1 MGEESGKIQG
11 LLQRFT
17 DEFIVHFHTGFYQK
31 SEKCKRL
38 LLRRLSGYVLLF
50 TTCLLLQCTSE
61 TELFICDGQLL
72 PASYSVI
79 SRLRESTKHLDFRA
93 NIRNIYYSTFVSI
106 KKTSSVNV
114 ELKAYIYERY
124 NDIVDDALYN
134 FALYIQCVQTG
145 IVKSFHA
152 SQNGTF

>member
-1 MGEESGKIQG
+1 M
-11 LLQRFT
+11 
-17 DEFIVHFHTGFYQK
+17 
-31 SEKCKRL
+31 
-38 LLRRLSGYVLLF
+38 
-50 TTCLLLQCTSE
+50 LQCTSE

-114 ELKAYIYERY
+114 ELKAYIYDRY
-124 NDIVDDALYN
+124 NDIVDDTLYN
-134 FALYIQCVQTG
+134 FALYMQCVQTG

-152 SQNGTF
+152 SQNAFVAEKMFVRPGILNLSNVVFIRWYKTCT

>member
-1 MGEESGKIQG
+1 MGEVSGKVQR
-11 LLQRFT
+11 LLQKFRE
-17 DEFIVHFHTGFYQK
+17 EFIVHFHTGFYQK

-79 SRLRESTKHLDFRA
+79 SRLRESTKALDFKV
-93 NIRNIYYSTFVSI
+93 NIRNIYCSTWLVI
-106 KKTSSVNV
+106 KK
-114 ELKAYIYERY
+114 
-124 NDIVDDALYN
+124 
-134 FALYIQCVQTG
+134 G
-145 IVKSFHA
+145 IKC
-152 SQNGTF
+152 